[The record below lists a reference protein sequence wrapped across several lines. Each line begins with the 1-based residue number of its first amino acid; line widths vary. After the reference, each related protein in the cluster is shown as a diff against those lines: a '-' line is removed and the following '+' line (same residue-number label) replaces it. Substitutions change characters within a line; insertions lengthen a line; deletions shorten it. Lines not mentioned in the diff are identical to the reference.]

1 MQLLI
6 TAYDRTNTTQV
17 AGVWSVDSADV
28 RAAAAQP
35 GASASVQA
43 VWWCLYTAAP
53 GTAWHRLVTSQPPAA
68 GGKSRV
74 LKCAHFIKP
83 GPGGGFIRGCL
94 LVPVCMAAARF
105 VKFCQFYNL

>member
-28 RAAAAQP
+28 RAAQP

-43 VWWCLYTAAP
+43 VWCLYTAAP
-53 GTAWHRLVTSQPPAA
+53 GTAWHRLVTSQQQQ
-68 GGKSRV
+68 GGNHV
-74 LKCAHFIKP
+74 F
-83 GPGGGFIRGCL
+83 
-94 LVPVCMAAARF
+94 
-105 VKFCQFYNL
+105 

>member
-35 GASASVQA
+35 AASASVQA
-43 VWWCLYTAAP
+43 VWCLYTAAP
-53 GTAWHRLVTSQPPAA
+53 GTAWHRLVTTHQQ
-68 GGKSRV
+68 GGNHV
-74 LKCAHFIKP
+74 F
-83 GPGGGFIRGCL
+83 
-94 LVPVCMAAARF
+94 
-105 VKFCQFYNL
+105 

>member
-1 MQLLI
+1 MATNAWDMQLLI

-43 VWWCLYTAAP
+43 VWCLYTAAP
-53 GTAWHRLVTSQPPAA
+53 GTAWHRLVTTQQQQ
-68 GGKSRV
+68 GGNHV
-74 LKCAHFIKP
+74 F
-83 GPGGGFIRGCL
+83 
-94 LVPVCMAAARF
+94 
-105 VKFCQFYNL
+105 